1 MLAVSPNVFD
11 CCDKMTALHHDSIS
25 DDSLNTRRQFVK
37 AAAAAAIATAQFPIL
52 GANDRIRI
60 GQVGLGGRGRDHVNY
75 YSSLDSECQVVAICD
90 VNQAAR
96 ERGTAMV
103 RKLKGYDPKEYDDM
117 RAMFESKD
125 IDAVSITTPNHWHAL
140 ATIWA
145 CQAGKDVYV
154 EKPACHNVYEGRQ
167 MVAAA
172 RKYNRMVQVGSQSR
186 STAHKIRAM
195 KLLQD
200 GIIGQVYH
208 ARGLCFRRRFSI
220 GHTPDEPVPRALNGI
235 GFWGRHSGSH
245 IAKTSSRTTGTG
257 SGTRAMAILEIR
269 VSTKWIS
276 ACGDLAAQ
284 AWPQS
289 VSSTGGKYVWKDDQQ
304 TANTQQS
311 AFDFGD
317 AQITFDVRN
326 LPTLPEGLV
335 AGTVPNYTGNQFFGE
350 DGFLVVDPD
359 GFQVYKSAAANI
371 KGEAAHGAGA
381 GKAEKYEKIMDEK
394 AQEHEIWAT
403 TPHMKN
409 FLDAVRAR
417 DHKVLNA
424 DVAVGTHSADF
435 VHMANISLRT
445 GRTLHVEQSAERFID
460 DEQANGLLT
469 RDYREPY
476 VVPREV

>member
-1 MLAVSPNVFD
+1 MLPSD
-11 CCDKMTALHHDSIS
+11 TTSSIP
-25 DDSLNTRRQFVK
+25 RRQFVK

-60 GQVGLGGRGRDHVNY
+60 GQVGFGGRGRDHVNY

-195 KLLQD
+195 KLLHD

-220 GHTPDEPVPRALNGI
+220 GHTPDEPVPPGLEWDRFLGPAQWKPYSKNKFAYNWHWFWDTGNGDI
-235 GFWGRHSGSH
+235 GNQGIHEMDICLWGLG
-245 IAKTSSRTTGTG
+245 RTG
-257 SGTRAMAILEIR
+257 
-269 VSTKWIS
+269 
-276 ACGDLAAQ
+276 
-284 AWPQS
+284 WPQV

-317 AQITFDVRN
+317 AQVTFDVRN

-335 AGTVPNYTGNQFFGE
+335 AGTMPNYTGNQFFGE
-350 DGFLVVDPD
+350 GGFLVVDPD
-359 GFQVYKSAAANI
+359 GFQVYKSAAANV

-424 DVAVGTHSADF
+424 DIAVGTYSANF

-445 GRTLHVEQSAERFID
+445 GRTLHVEQSAERFVD

-469 RDYREPY
+469 RDYRDPY
-476 VVPREV
+476 IVPRQV